1 MKLWQKAVGAI
12 KDRNSIWLATLSR
25 RTPYRHPDLEAAI
38 IRATSH
44 DGAKIDYN
52 NARRVFE
59 WIRTSPIY
67 IKPLAW
73 GLSARMEKTRSWV
86 VALKGLMLIHGVFCC
101 QIPSVQLIRRLPFDL
116 SGFKDC
122 HSSPSKTWGY
132 DAFVRSYYAYLD
144 QKSAFISSEAK
155 KLKKGLKPPL
165 LEELIKLQNWQS
177 MLDTLLQV
185 RPLDDNM
192 KVGLVLEAMNNLVV
206 EVFDVYSRICNGIA
220 QILLKIYVSPTKAE
234 ASMALRV
241 VQKAANQV
249 EDLCQYFEVCKEM
262 GVLKASEC
270 PKLEKI
276 PEEDIKELELIING
290 SVNNDEKT
298 KHCEVLEEEKMGN
311 DNMMREG
318 DDDDDNNTNNNNNN
332 NGEEMNGIR
341 RNGSNKRVLKTVI
354 TDKWEIFDGDC
365 SSRTALA
372 GPLPSCSSSHLSIIS
387 IPNYKSELPDL
398 ITF

>member
-1 MKLWQKAVGAI
+1 
-12 KDRNSIWLATLSR
+12 
-25 RTPYRHPDLEAAI
+25 
-38 IRATSH
+38 
-44 DGAKIDYN
+44 
-52 NARRVFE
+52 
-59 WIRTSPIY
+59 
-67 IKPLAW
+67 
-73 GLSARMEKTRSWV
+73 
-86 VALKGLMLIHGVFCC
+86 
-101 QIPSVQLIRRLPFDL
+101 
-116 SGFKDC
+116 
-122 HSSPSKTWGY
+122 
-132 DAFVRSYYAYLD
+132 
-144 QKSAFISSEAK
+144 
-155 KLKKGLKPPL
+155 
-165 LEELIKLQNWQS
+165 
-177 MLDTLLQV
+177 
-185 RPLDDNM
+185 
-192 KVGLVLEAMNNLVV
+192 MNNLVV

-276 PEEDIKELELIING
+276 PEDDIKELELIING

-311 DNMMREG
+311 DNMIREG
-318 DDDDDNNTNNNNNN
+318 DDHDHDHDDDDNNKNNNNNN

-354 TDKWEIFDGDC
+354 TEKWEIFDGDC